1 MNGIFDKLFSKDKFD
16 SELKSTLK
24 QYNCTIVS
32 KSDNGIY
39 EVDTG
44 FAKFKLDCRRA
55 RAKYEKSQSEE
66 ELAAA
71 MKGVEKECEMESRM
85 VSFTNGQEFLRFV
98 IMPEE
103 NVKRNMISADFAE
116 GLKKVIVYTADNV
129 RLKYPGE
136 DYLKRWD
143 VPKEVLFSVADRNM
157 CRLLSTAKMTR
168 CEVAKNIPA
177 MELELPSK
185 RLSASLMMCNDFRR
199 IVSAQLGEKFLV
211 VAPSEDSLLVLG
223 NINGKLLKKLGSVI
237 IKEYRQAERPLT
249 TNVLMFTHDSVQT
262 AGHFSV
268 KE

>member
-1 MNGIFDKLFSKDKFD
+1 MSGIFDKIFIKDKFD

-24 QYNCTIVS
+24 QYNCKIIS
-32 KSDNGIY
+32 KSDKGVF

-44 FAKFKLDCRRA
+44 FSKFKLDCRRA
-55 RAKYEKSQSEE
+55 RAKYEKSQSEDD
-66 ELAAA
+66 LAAA

-98 IMPEE
+98 IMPAG
-103 NVKRNMISADFAE
+103 NVKRSMISADFAE

-129 RLKYPGE
+129 KLKYPGE

-157 CRLLSTAKMTR
+157 CRLLTSARMTQ
-168 CEVAKNIPA
+168 CELAKNVPA
-177 MELELPSK
+177 LEIELPTK
-185 RLSASLMMCNDFRR
+185 HLSASLMMCNDFRR
-199 IVSAQLGEKFLV
+199 VVSAKLGEKFLV
-211 VAPSEDSLLVLG
+211 VAPSEDSMLVLG
-223 NINGKLLKKLGSVI
+223 NVNGKLLKKLGSSI
-237 IKEYRQAERPLT
+237 IKEYRGAERPLMT
-249 TNVLMFTHDSVQT
+249 DVLMFTHDSVQT

>member
-1 MNGIFDKLFSKDKFD
+1 MNGIFDKLLTKNKFD

-24 QYNCTIVS
+24 QYNCKIIS
-32 KSDNGIY
+32 KSDKGIF

-44 FAKFKLDCRRA
+44 FSRFRLDCRRA
-55 RAKYEKSQSEE
+55 RGRYEKSQSDE

-71 MKGVEKECEMESRM
+71 MKSVEKECEMESRM
-85 VSFTNGQEFLRFV
+85 VSFTNGQQFLRFV
-98 IMPEE
+98 IMPER

-129 RLKYPGE
+129 SLKYPGE

-143 VPKEVLFSVADRNM
+143 VPKEVLFSAADRNM
-157 CRLLSTAKMTR
+157 CRLLSSARMTQ
-168 CEVAKNIPA
+168 CELEKNIPA
-177 MELELPSK
+177 IEIELPTK

-199 IVSAQLGEKFLV
+199 AVSAKLGEKFLV
-211 VAPSEDSLLVLG
+211 AAPSEDSMLVLG
-223 NINGKLLKKLGSVI
+223 SVNGKLLKKLGSSI
-237 IKEYRQAERPLT
+237 IKEYRSAERPLMT
-249 TNVLMFTHDSVQT
+249 DVLMFTHDSVQT